1 MKKIIAFVVCLIVT
15 FVWGILLTLL
25 GLDAKNQGLILLIC
39 YLVLVRYIWK
49 RIVGKENRDEI
60 DKRNNEINQHNE
72 KLKEEIENKL
82 NK

>member
-1 MKKIIAFVVCLIVT
+1 MKKIIACVVCLIVT
-15 FVWGILLTLL
+15 FVWGILLALL

-60 DKRNNEINQHNE
+60 NKRNNEINQHNE